1 MNRPEGV
8 SSRLRRSFGGC
19 DRHVI
24 QMTFHNFLLSLGVGS
39 ALMAFWFVIRVP
51 DRTPESF
58 PRALLHVCVAMLLGA
73 FVPDLIAVLS
83 SFGFGMAM
91 ASMFAVLLPVL
102 VYTFLSGAW
111 VLKLTH
117 DTFQRFRH

>member
-1 MNRPEGV
+1 MI
-8 SSRLRRSFGGC
+8 
-19 DRHVI
+19 HV
-24 QMTFHNFLLSLGVGS
+24 TFHNFLLSLGVGS
-39 ALMAFWFVIRVP
+39 ALMAFWFVVRFP

-117 DTFQRFRH
+117 DTFRRFRH

>member
-1 MNRPEGV
+1 
-8 SSRLRRSFGGC
+8 
-19 DRHVI
+19 
-24 QMTFHNFLLSLGVGS
+24 
-39 ALMAFWFVIRVP
+39 
-51 DRTPESF
+51 
-58 PRALLHVCVAMLLGA
+58 
-73 FVPDLIAVLS
+73 
-83 SFGFGMAM
+83 M